1 MKDWER
7 QKGES
12 AKAYEAAKIYFE
24 MGVNRSIEAVGKQL
38 DKSWRFIGRWS
49 ARYNWVIRAD
59 SYDREQDRIQSE
71 ERTKAA
77 AKEADKWAKRRS
89 EQREREWAQAEMLI
103 ERAMQMLK
111 YPLSRQEVKAK
122 DKDGNPTIT
131 IVEPAK
137 WTFKD
142 AAVYLDSAAKLA
154 RLAAQMETENVKV
167 ESDSLNK
174 FLASLEKVY
183 ESFPV
188 SDQQDY
194 ERPVIH

>member
-24 MGVNRSIEAVGKQL
+24 TGAERSCESVSQRCS
-38 DKSWRFIGRWS
+38 KSIALIWRWS
-49 ARYNWVIRAD
+49 KRHSWVFRAEQ
-59 SYDREQDRIQSE
+59 YDKERSRLESE
-71 ERTKAA
+71 ERTRAT

-89 EQREREWAQAEMLI
+89 EQRDREWQQAELLI

-174 FLASLEKVY
+174 FIAGLEKVY
-183 ESFPV
+183 ESFPI
-188 SDQQDY
+188 SDQQDSSVT
-194 ERPVIH
+194 VIH